1 MVSSPQPFDYHGA
14 LVVIETDAGGIVFIH
29 PAGGTDA
36 APASLPSNP
45 CAPGESP
52 EVGAVRMAREMTGLD
67 VVLVRE
73 LITFIQRGTPT
84 GTMCAH
90 GYLARVTGGSLRDPG
105 PEGPVRA
112 YPIDAL
118 PAIIPIRVA
127 NQRVLDAYLEQG
139 DRG

>member
-1 MVSSPQPFDYHGA
+1 M
-14 LVVIETDAGGIVFIH
+14 VIETDAGEIVFIH

-36 APASLPSNP
+36 APTSLPSNP

-52 EVGAVRMAREMTGLD
+52 EAGAVRMAREMTGLE

-73 LITFIQRGTPT
+73 LITFIQRETPT

-90 GYLARVTGGSLRDPG
+90 GYLARVTGGSLRDRG
-105 PEGPVRA
+105 PEGSVRA

-127 NQRVLDAYLEQG
+127 NQRVLDAYLEQR